1 MDRAA
6 FVCKG
11 LLFQAVH
18 VTGERRRRRTARAV
32 ILSIVQLAGLEGSDS
47 R

>member
-1 MDRAA
+1 MGRAS

-18 VTGERRRRRTARAV
+18 VTGERRRKARAV
-32 ILSIVQLAGLEGSDS
+32 ILSTVLLAGLEGHDPG
-47 R
+47 

>member
-1 MDRAA
+1 MGRAT

-11 LLFQAVH
+11 LLFRAVH
-18 VTGERRRRRTARAV
+18 VTGERRRRKARAV
-32 ILSIVQLAGLEGSDS
+32 ILSTVQLAGLEGSNP